1 MPEPPTFYANVTN
14 LKITPTEMV
23 FEFGATFPES
33 APAPG
38 APQKFEPAVRV
49 VLSVAGLQAFAQA
62 LQQAVSQVEKARQ
75 AASPQEEHTLKTT
88 TM

>member
-1 MPEPPTFYANVTN
+1 MADPPTFYANVTN
-14 LKITPTEMV
+14 LKITPNEMV

-38 APQKFEPAVRV
+38 APLIFDPAVRV
-49 VLSVAGLQAFAQA
+49 VLSVATLPSFAHA
-62 LQQAVSQVEKARQ
+62 LQQAVSQVEKLKQ
-75 AASPQEEHTLKTT
+75 AASPQEPTLKST